1 MKHTVL
7 IIAPFGT
14 PHPGRTVGLGANHD
28 LTNLR
33 ALYLA
38 NNELSGEISAELGNL
53 TNLEELYLAGNEL
66 RGCLPAAWRNVA
78 QNDLANLGL
87 PFCAASSATDA
98 VTDREAHVALY
109 PATEPGKPPADNEN
123 KKFGKP
129 NPAHRAKVAS

>member
-38 NNELSGEISAELGNL
+38 NNELSGCVPAVWRKVAEHNL
-53 TNLEELYLAGNEL
+53 
-66 RGCLPAAWRNVA
+66 
-78 QNDLANLGL
+78 DSLGL

-109 PATEPGKPPADNEN
+109 PATVPGMATTDNEN

>member
-38 NNELSGEISAELGNL
+38 NNEL
-53 TNLEELYLAGNEL
+53 
-66 RGCLPAAWRNVA
+66 RGCVPAAWRNVA
-78 QNDLANLGL
+78 ENDLDSLGL

-109 PATEPGKPPADNEN
+109 PATVPGMATADTQSRNS
-123 KKFGKP
+123 GKP